1 ANGRAVATAVTGT
14 IIFGLV
20 DPKDT
25 GGGGGGG
32 GGGGIVEFNEISLL
46 FVNSP
51 VDGDDVA
58 DRLPLDIAGDD
69 GSVPLVTG
77 TDVLS

>member
-1 ANGRAVATAVTGT
+1 
-14 IIFGLV
+14 
-20 DPKDT
+20 
-25 GGGGGGG
+25 
-32 GGGGIVEFNEISLL
+32 ISLL

-77 TDVLS
+77 TDVLSDIGM